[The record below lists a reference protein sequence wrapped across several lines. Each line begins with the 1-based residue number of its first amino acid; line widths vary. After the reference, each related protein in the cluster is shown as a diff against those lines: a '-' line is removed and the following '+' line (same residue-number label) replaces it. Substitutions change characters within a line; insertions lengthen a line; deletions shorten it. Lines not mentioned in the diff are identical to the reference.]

1 MAAAARFLDIL
12 QLLARHGVD
21 FILVGGFAAVLEGAP
36 VSTFDVDIVPR
47 PAPEVRERLLAALRE
62 VNARYL
68 DPAGRV
74 IEPDAVKLETLK
86 VQRLVTDLGILDVLN
101 QIGDGL
107 TYADL
112 LGETQVQDV
121 GGFPVR
127 VLNLATIIR
136 SKEAANREKDLATL
150 PILRRTL
157 RLKNA
162 SHDE

>member
-12 QLLARHGVD
+12 QLLARHGVE

-36 VSTFDVDIVPR
+36 VSTFDVDIVPE
-47 PAPEVRERLLAALRE
+47 PTSEVRARLLAALRE
-62 VNARYL
+62 VNAHYL
-68 DPAGRV
+68 DPGGRV
-74 IEPDAVKLETLK
+74 IEPDTVKLETLK
-86 VQRLVTDLGILDVLN
+86 VQRLVTDLGILDVLA

-112 LGETQVQDV
+112 IEETQIHDV

-136 SKEAANREKDLATL
+136 SKEQADREKDRATL

-157 RLKNA
+157 RLKNT
-162 SHDE
+162 SFD